1 MNLTQRSADMVERN
15 SPGPAG
21 KPGDERQSAALA
33 HVEEALR
40 GLQYGQ
46 VTVIVQDGV
55 VVQIEK
61 TERRRFTRSGRRT

>member
-1 MNLTQRSADMVERN
+1 MVERN
-15 SPGPAG
+15 SPPETE
-21 KPGDERQSAALA
+21 KPGDERRRVALA

-61 TERRRFTRSGRRT
+61 TERHRLTRSGRRT

>member
-1 MNLTQRSADMVERN
+1 MVERN
-15 SPGPAG
+15 SPGEAG
-21 KPGDERQSAALA
+21 KADEERRRTALA

-61 TERRRFTRSGRRT
+61 TERRRFTRGGRRS